1 MPYRYS
7 ICKRRVSAVKC
18 FEMIVL
24 ERHVSLRF
32 LVFFFSLSVLSQDKC
47 HLSSKLMYSTVL
59 LLERGLVGW
68 KEVCVVALALG

>member
-1 MPYRYS
+1 M
-7 ICKRRVSAVKC
+7 
-18 FEMIVL
+18 
-24 ERHVSLRF
+24 LRDDSFGEARFAPF
-32 LVFFFSLSVLSQDKC
+32 LGFFFSLSVLSQDKC